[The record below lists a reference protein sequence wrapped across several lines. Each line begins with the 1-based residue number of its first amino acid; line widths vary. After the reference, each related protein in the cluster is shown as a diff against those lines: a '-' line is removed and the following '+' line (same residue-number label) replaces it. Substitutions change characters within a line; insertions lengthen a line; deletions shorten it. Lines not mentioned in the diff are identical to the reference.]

1 MFTPENVLIWLFFVI
16 ITVTISIIL
25 QRLRPGPIMTRE
37 EHLEQKV
44 RDLTKQVQSLQDTI
58 TLLSNRISAL
68 EKENSRLRRMFTQV
82 TKKGVPQNEDVSD
95 VAIALEKLSSGEV
108 SQLAYNY
115 FRDVY
120 NDFSADQ
127 SLQARRL
134 SILEYAGNHDQIE
147 SLRASILE
155 INPAAFG

>member
-1 MFTPENVLIWLFFVI
+1 
-16 ITVTISIIL
+16 
-25 QRLRPGPIMTRE
+25 MTRE